1 MQFFELN
8 IIFLYFLCNFFNLP
22 LKKYLLN
29 VFNKCTY
36 QKRNYIIFDQLNL
49 HTQSIL
55 KKTEII
61 KIMNQAGFNDVEIFR
76 RHNYSW
82 TIISKK

>member
-1 MQFFELN
+1 M
-8 IIFLYFLCNFFNLP
+8 
-22 LKKYLLN
+22 YLI
-29 VFNKCTY
+29 KCTY
-36 QKRNYIIFDQLNL
+36 QKKRNYIIFFDQLNP

-55 KKTEII
+55 KTEII

-82 TIISKK
+82 TIISKVEF

>member
-1 MQFFELN
+1 MHLSKKEITL
-8 IIFLYFLCNFFNLP
+8 FLISL
-22 LKKYLLN
+22 
-29 VFNKCTY
+29 
-36 QKRNYIIFDQLNL
+36 IL
-49 HTQSIL
+49 HTL
-55 KKTEII
+55 KYFKKTEII

>member
-1 MQFFELN
+1 MQFLN
-8 IIFLYFLCNFFNLP
+8 LILYFYIFLCNFFNLP

-36 QKRNYIIFDQLNL
+36 QKRNYIIFDQLNP
-49 HTQSIL
+49 SYSKYF

>member
-1 MQFFELN
+1 MYLINALIKKEITL
-8 IIFLYFLCNFFNLP
+8 FLISL
-22 LKKYLLN
+22 
-29 VFNKCTY
+29 
-36 QKRNYIIFDQLNL
+36 IL

-61 KIMNQAGFNDVEIFR
+61 KIMNQAGFNDVEIFQ